1 MANAL
6 YDKAREAFLKGQI
19 DWTSDT
25 IKVALVSNLYTPNLQ
40 SDDVLSKLPT
50 GSIIGTPVLLDGRSA
65 SDGIADGL
73 DVTFNDVTVTSST
86 GTLNAIVI
94 YKARSASDVSDL
106 PAVASPLIAYLNQ
119 INGLPITSA
128 SNNSIT
134 IHWDNGTN
142 KIFKL

>member
-19 DWTSDT
+19 SWTSDT
-25 IKVALVSNLYTPNLQ
+25 IKVALVSSTYIPNLQ
-40 SDDVLSKLPT
+40 TDSVFSNI
-50 GSIIGTPVLLDGRSA
+50 SAEAVIGTPVLLDGRSA
-65 SDGIADGL
+65 DGGIADGQ
-73 DVTFNDVTVTSST
+73 DVTFSDVTVDGSA

-94 YKARSASDVSDL
+94 YKENG
-106 PAVASPLIAYLNQ
+106 PAAASPLIAYLNQ